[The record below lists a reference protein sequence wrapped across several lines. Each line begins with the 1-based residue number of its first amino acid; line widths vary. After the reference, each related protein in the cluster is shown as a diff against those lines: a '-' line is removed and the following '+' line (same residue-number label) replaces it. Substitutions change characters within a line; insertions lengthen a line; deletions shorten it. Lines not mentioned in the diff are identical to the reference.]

1 MPHRIA
7 TSQIFSNA
15 QAHISAAREK
25 EVSSAHKAAT
35 QKEITRPSQAP
46 AEWTVAANLKND
58 LSVRDTIAKNARFA
72 NSFLTASE
80 NTLSQLQELV
90 GRTHELAITASGSAS
105 VGPEQFHHILP
116 EVEGLF
122 KTVIQTVNTQFGN
135 RYVFGGYKSQANA
148 FDSEGNFLGDNG
160 KIEVEIDRNLK
171 VPVNLSGS
179 QIILGEGL
187 ERGVNLMETFQNLL
201 GGLREGD
208 IERVRSSLEGL
219 NRVGEQLSLGRTQIA
234 GSMSDIQRALD
245 SRDVNEEQSKK
256 VISEIEEADP
266 VKVFSD
272 LVRDQ
277 TVLRAAMETN
287 RKVLNEDPLDILLK

>member
-1 MPHRIA
+1 MPHRIS

-25 EVSSAHKAAT
+25 EVASANKAAT
-35 QKEITRPSQAP
+35 QKELTRPSQAP

-80 NTLSQLQELV
+80 NTLAQLQELV
-90 GRTHELAITASGSAS
+90 GRAHELTINASGSAT
-105 VGPEQFHHILP
+105 VGPGQFHHVLP

-122 KTVIQTVNTQFGN
+122 QTVIQTVNTQFAN
-135 RYVFGGYKSQANA
+135 RYVFGGYKSQGSA
-148 FDSEGNFLGDNG
+148 FDSEGNFLGDDG

-179 QIILGEGL
+179 QIILGQGL
-187 ERGVNLMETFQNLL
+187 ERGVNLMETFQTLL
-201 GGLREGD
+201 GGLREGNVD
-208 IERVRSSLEGL
+208 EVRGSLEGL
-219 NRVGEQLSLGRTQIA
+219 NRMVEQLSLGRTQIA
-234 GSMSDIQRALD
+234 GSMSDIQRALN
-245 SRDVNEEQSKK
+245 SHDVNEEQSRK
-256 VISEIEEADP
+256 VISETEDADP